1 MPLPPALA
9 ARLKARGLIKAGQS
23 AEPEEEIIAEDYSG
37 EMENEPPEEEELQ
50 ILLNNTGLPMGWW
63 KVKDPKS
70 GFFYF
75 WDSETDKVK
84 WTSPEGVP
92 EPEITMKPPEAPNIQ
107 PLPPGLI
114 GPMVGQ
120 IVEQPE
126 TAGRN
131 VFKVPRHQKRREERD
146 SRRKRKREDEL
157 DPMDPASYSDVPR
170 GTWSTGLPKTNEAKT
185 GVDST
190 ATGPLFQMRP
200 YPSPGA
206 VLRANAAATNK
217 EDGGDLG

>member
-9 ARLKARGLIKAGQS
+9 ARLKARGLIKADQNT
-23 AEPEEEIIAEDYSG
+23 EPDEEIIAEDYSG
-37 EMENEPPEEEELQ
+37 ETENEPPEEDELQ
-50 ILLNNTGLPMGWW
+50 ILINNTGLPMGWW

-70 GFFYF
+70 GYYYY

-84 WTSPEGVP
+84 WTQPEGAP
-92 EPEITMKPPEAPNIQ
+92 EPVITRKQPEAPSIQ
-107 PLPPGLI
+107 PLPPGLV
-114 GPMVGQ
+114 GPMVGPV
-120 IVEQPE
+120 VEQPD
-126 TAGRN
+126 TTMKKPKA
-131 VFKVPRHQKRREERD
+131 PRYQKRKEGRD

-206 VLRANAAATNK
+206 VLRANASVTNK
-217 EDGGDLG
+217 EDDD

>member
-9 ARLKARGLIKAGQS
+9 ARLKKRGLLKVEET
-23 AEPEEEIIAEDYSG
+23 AEPDEEIIAEDYSG
-37 EMENEPPEEEELQ
+37 ETENEPPEEEELQ
-50 ILLNNTGLPMGWW
+50 ILINNTNLPSGWW

-70 GFFYF
+70 GYFYY
-75 WDSETDKVK
+75 WDSETDKVQ
-84 WTSPEGVP
+84 WTSPEVVS
-92 EPEITMKPPEAPNIQ
+92 EPEVPPQLSEIPNIPQ
-107 PLPPGLI
+107 MPPGMI
-114 GPMVGQ
+114 GPMVGPVVGPV
-120 IVEQPE
+120 VEPE
-126 TAGRN
+126 TKRS
-131 VFKVPRHQKRREERD
+131 KPSKQSRRRDERESKRR
-146 SRRKRKREDEL
+146 KKREDEL

-217 EDGGDLG
+217 EDDVG